1 MELSQTTVDVLA
13 ALVIYG
19 VGTTAL
25 RLALKAA
32 LDAMSRD
39 GR

>member
-1 MELSQTTVDVLA
+1 MSQTTVDVLA

-19 VGTTAL
+19 AGTTAL
-25 RLALKAA
+25 KLLLLAIRNHLT
-32 LDAMSRD
+32 DD